1 MITWITISTL
11 ILLGLTFAAML
22 PGEIAQS
29 RVDKH
34 FGRYKFYQSEKKR
47 MQRAGM
53 LESWQTVAFLIVQV
67 LFVALGI
74 VAASNT
80 IESNF
85 HTISNSISTVGKSIL
100 VVVVCCCIPRFWL
113 LIKISEN
120 QKRLRKTMPI
130 AVELMTICMESGN
143 GLEQTFQKVGTELMG
158 TNRQIAT
165 TILETRSEM
174 VVYDEE

>member
-29 RVDKH
+29 RVDRRLKDLDKKRAGIKLTSRREDLSILCDQH

-53 LESWQTVAFLIVQV
+53 LESWQTVAFLIAQV

-74 VAASNT
+74 V
-80 IESNF
+80 I
-85 HTISNSISTVGKSIL
+85 I
-100 VVVVCCCIPRFWL
+100 
-113 LIKISEN
+113 
-120 QKRLRKTMPI
+120 RK
-130 AVELMTICMESGN
+130 
-143 GLEQTFQKVGTELMG
+143 
-158 TNRQIAT
+158 
-165 TILETRSEM
+165 
-174 VVYDEE
+174 